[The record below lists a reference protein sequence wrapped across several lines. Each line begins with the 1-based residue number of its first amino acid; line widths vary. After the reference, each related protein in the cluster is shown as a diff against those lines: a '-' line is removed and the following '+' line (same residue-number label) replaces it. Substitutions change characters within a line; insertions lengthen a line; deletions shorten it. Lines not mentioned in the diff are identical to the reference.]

1 MTKIYRIRKFIY
13 LLILSASFYSLY
25 AQEEVSEAQGVV
37 FPIQVDWITHRLS
50 SISIDRPRGLS
61 FMSPNFQQL
70 NANILTV
77 ALRGVKSEKDIDYT
91 GKNLIFSDQFE
102 GAYLVSPRGV
112 SLETFYR
119 LKTRNYLQTQLSDVC
134 RKGFSEEKSA
144 MRSEK
149 IELIGADIAGQRV
162 SLRVSGNVN
171 INGRLQNQKR
181 SQVASGYR
189 EGQSTT
195 FIVDQ
200 KQQLNIE
207 GKIGDKIS
215 ILVDQ
220 DSERDFDF
228 ENALKIIYTGEE
240 DDIVQKVEAGNV
252 ALSLPGTQYVTFSG
266 KNNGLFG
273 LKALMKLGGLD
284 VTAIASVEKGKKEK
298 LSVDG
303 GAQQTSNAIKDYEYR
318 RNLYYFLDYD
328 FRDTFYEGFFDN
340 GGRFTYDPNR
350 IIADLEV
357 YKSINIE
364 TAGSVYGYAHVDP
377 GYPENPDSVY
387 MEQRVFKRL
396 ELDQEYIANLNL
408 GFIRLSTLVQESEV
422 LAVTYRVVDAGGN
435 TVSNKEYG
443 DWDRPLSDTTDI
455 ILKLIKPQ
463 QMIPSHPCWDLEFKN
478 IYSLGASGINPEGFD
493 LSIVY
498 IHGQTGD
505 EERDPQD
512 GVNFLQKFGLDLKDK
527 NGNPTPDDIIDL
539 DNPSIINLQLGEL
552 WLPFLRPF
560 QFEENDETDIRDLSD
575 LYNCSAM
582 YDSNRTRLSDI
593 TSDSKFKIV
602 FKYENRSSMINLGPM
617 VIEGSESVNL
627 GSETLT
633 RGVDYT
639 IDYFTGTLTLLRQ
652 DALNPDANLDIKY
665 ERNQFFQMDK
675 KTILG
680 ARAQY
685 DFGENSF
692 IGGTALYFSKSV
704 VDEKVD
710 VGYEPMRNFVWD
722 LNGRFNKDLRFLTR
736 AVNWLPLIE
745 TDKLSKITFEGEI
758 ARVNPNP
765 NTISNDDT
773 GDPNGVGFI
782 DDFEGSKRITSP
794 PIMQRYWAHS
804 AKPLDIEDET
814 KRGFMFWYN
823 PFGGV
828 PTKNI
833 WPNKEVST
841 RAQNNITEILVM
853 SLDPEWSIDVA
864 DGIAAPEEAW
874 GGITYYFP
882 TSYYDQSKTK
892 FLEIWVQ
899 GSSGQ
904 LHVDLGQISEDY
916 IPNKTLDTEDKA
928 EAGFTYGNDLLD
940 DGEDTGIDGVF
951 DIDEYIVN
959 SFKDTLWYGND
970 SLKIYKRSP
979 TDPHSDNWKW
989 SEGSLDYRQINGTE
1003 NSKKDAS
1010 GYIPDTEDLNRNYV
1024 VDLLND
1030 YYTVGFSLDENI
1042 DARYIAGRTTT
1053 KWKLYRIPLS
1063 EFKKVRSDGDVSWQT
1078 IEACRLWLD
1087 EAIPNEKTV
1096 RGDSVC
1102 TVKIAKIEMVGN
1114 EWEEMGVA
1122 PEEGGDYIKKEG
1134 AFAVSVINS
1143 EDNPD
1148 TYKAPKGV
1156 QGEYDRINE
1165 IRMKEQSL
1173 VLWFDGSEG
1182 IKPGEVAA
1190 AKKVLREEA
1199 SFITYKKMKLY
1210 INGHNIHT
1218 RTKYFSKEEKTP
1230 LQFFVRF
1237 GRGGQNPQF
1246 YEYRQPIYP
1255 DWDKKNYM
1263 EIDLDF
1269 LTSLKSYNSE
1279 DEFTGNKEAP
1289 KQLRIIR
1296 NDEGEIIQRRY
1307 KEVNKNGE
1315 YTGKEIIIHGA
1326 PALSRIQ
1333 QLEIGVINQR
1343 YALDDFDENAPLP
1356 RYDNTVFGE
1365 VWLNELRLSEVRR
1378 DPGMAYRS
1386 KMSLTVAD
1394 LMKFDLGV
1402 DRKDADFHTVEQ
1414 RPSLQPSGLNTS
1426 RNITARGSVSL
1437 DKLTPASWGLRLPV
1451 SGSFSNKVSA
1461 PKYVPGTDI
1470 LSGDSAPDSI
1480 LNLSESYGIN
1490 TSFGKRGSDFWLS
1503 KYTIDQI
1510 KVQLNAQWSKRSS
1523 VQDKSRESQTY
1534 KGNISYKI
1542 PFGRDNYIQPFKW
1555 MQNVPILG
1563 DKLGDFR
1570 WYYTPSSLD
1579 FSMDAAESKSIKVPR
1594 NLMSEPTES
1603 YDLGLNRSIT
1613 GAYKVFDNLTVNY
1626 SRKMKNSMINFRNDK
1641 LRAVKELNP
1650 GIPINVTESY
1660 SAAYSLKLFSW
1671 FSPSINYNAGYNW
1684 SEPVTSNTDCVDQ
1697 LNNQSRI
1704 SSSFSLDPKLILKS
1718 FYTPKSAKS
1727 SSRPSSKSSSSRRSS
1742 RSRSETPETPE
1753 KSTKENKKEIK
1764 LLEYFYKALDKIQPI
1779 QISYSTSRNNRN
1791 LGRVGTPGLLYRTGL
1806 SSDPGLEITD
1816 EMGSF
1821 VNNLAMNSDISMRSG
1836 IKVTKN
1842 ISTSLSFGQN
1852 MSRAESQGQKSHNL
1866 TRDYIT
1872 FDENGKGGMPFPGWT
1887 LKWSQIEKISFISK
1901 FFKKLSL
1908 DHGFSGKEAVVYRN
1922 GEKQNSSYKL
1932 YFSPLVGLSMQF
1944 KNNIN
1949 SNIRMTQGKTINNQA
1964 NGGTSIVNEQNIN
1977 ASMSYQKKGGMTIPL
1992 PFLKDKRLDNS
2003 INFTMNFDY
2012 SSSNT
2017 RGRNTADAKFA
2028 VQQENKNWKI
2038 EPRIS
2043 YSFTKKVT
2051 GGLFY
2056 SYGES
2061 FNRRTGKRINR
2072 NGGFDVNIAIR
2083 G

>member
-1 MTKIYRIRKFIY
+1 MTTLHRIRKFIY
-13 LLILSASFYSLY
+13 LLILSASFYSLD
-25 AQEEVSEAQGVV
+25 AQEEVAEAQGVV
-37 FPIQVDWITHRLS
+37 FPIQVDWISHRLS

-61 FMSPNFQQL
+61 FMSPNYQQL
-70 NANILTV
+70 NTNILTV
-77 ALRGVKSEKDIDYT
+77 TLRGVKSEKNLDYT

-102 GAYLVSPRGV
+102 GAYIVSPRGV
-112 SLETFYR
+112 SLETFYK
-119 LKTRNYLQTQLSDVC
+119 LKTRNYLQTQLSNIC
-134 RKGFSEEKSA
+134 RKGFSDEKSA
-144 MRSEK
+144 VRSEK

-228 ENALKIIYTGEE
+228 ENALKIIYTGDE

-273 LKALMKLGGLD
+273 LKTLMKLGGLD
-284 VTAIASVEKGKKEK
+284 VTAVASVEKGKKEK

-303 GAQQTSNAIKDYEYR
+303 GAQQTSSSVKDYDYR
-318 RNLYYFLDYD
+318 GNLYYFLDYD
-328 FRDTFYEGFFDN
+328 FRSTFYEGFFDN

-357 YKSINIE
+357 YKSIIGQP
-364 TAGSVYGYAHVDP
+364 AGSVYGYAYVDP
-377 GYPENPDSVY
+377 GDPENVDSVY

-443 DWDRPLSDTTDI
+443 NWDRPLSDTTDI
-455 ILKLIKPQ
+455 VLKLIKPQ

-498 IHGQTGD
+498 IHGQSGD

-539 DNPSIINLQLGEL
+539 DNPSIINLQMGEL

-560 QFEENDETDIRDLSD
+560 QFEENDESGIYNSNLSD

-582 YDSNRTRLSDI
+582 YDSNRTRFSDI

-602 FKYENRSSMINLGPM
+602 YKYENRSSMINLGPM
-617 VIEGSESVNL
+617 IIEGSESVNL
-627 GSETLT
+627 GSETLS

-665 ERNQFFQMDK
+665 ERNQFFQLDK

-710 VGYEPMRNFVWD
+710 VGYEPMRNFVCD
-722 LNGRFNKDLRFLTR
+722 LNGRFNKDLHFLTR

-745 TDKLSKITFEGEI
+745 TDKLSRITFEGEI

-804 AKPLDIEDET
+804 ATPLGKSENQ
-814 KRGFMFWYN
+814 RGFMFWYN
-823 PFGGV
+823 PYGGV

-853 SLDPEWSIDVA
+853 RFDPDWSIDVT
-864 DGIAAPEEAW
+864 DGTAAPEEAW

-899 GSSGQ
+899 GNSGR
-904 LHVDLGQISEDY
+904 LHIDLGQISEDY
-916 IPNKTLDTEDKA
+916 IPNKTLDTEDKP
-928 EAGFTYGNDLLD
+928 EAGFKFGNDLLD
-940 DGEDTGIDGVF
+940 DGEDTGIDG
-951 DIDEYIVN
+951 IP
-959 SFKDTLWYGND
+959 DTSEFIITKYGQFNWGD
-970 SLKIYKRSP
+970 STLIKYKRDP
-979 TDPHSDNWKW
+979 NDPHSDNWKW
-989 SEGSLDYRQINGTE
+989 SEGSSDYRFINGTE

-1024 VDLLND
+1024 VDILND
-1030 YYTVGFSLDENI
+1030 YYTINFSLNETI
-1042 DARYIAGRTTT
+1042 DNKYIAGRTNTE
-1053 KWKLYRIPLS
+1053 WKLYRIPLS
-1063 EFKKVRSDGDVSWQT
+1063 EFKKADSNGEVSWQT
-1078 IEACRLWLD
+1078 IQACRLWLD
-1087 EAIPNEKTV
+1087 EAIPNDKTV
-1096 RGDSVC
+1096 RGDSVF

-1114 EWEEMGVA
+1114 EWEELGVA
-1122 PEEGGDYIKKEG
+1122 PEEGGDFIKKED

-1148 TYKAPKGV
+1148 TYEAPKGV

-1173 VLWFDGSEG
+1173 VLWFNGSQG

-1190 AKKVLREEA
+1190 AKKVLREDA

-1218 RTKYFSKEEKTP
+1218 RTKYFREGKTP

-1255 DWDKKNYM
+1255 DWDKNNYM

-1279 DEFTGNKEAP
+1279 DEFPGNKDAP

-1296 NDEGEIIQRRY
+1296 DDKGEIAQRRY
-1307 KEVNKNGE
+1307 KEVENGK
-1315 YTGKEIIIHGA
+1315 YTGKEIIIYGA

-1333 QLEIGVINQR
+1333 QLEIGVINQK
-1343 YALDDFDENAPLP
+1343 YALDDFDEVTPLP

-1365 VWLNELRLSEVRR
+1365 VWLDELRLSEVRR
-1378 DPGMAYRS
+1378 DPGVAYRS

-1402 DRKDADFHTVEQ
+1402 DRRDADFHTVEQ

-1426 RNITARGSVSL
+1426 RNITARGSVAL
-1437 DKLTPASWGLRLPV
+1437 DKLTPAGWGLRLPV

-1461 PKYVPGTDI
+1461 PKYIPGTDI
-1470 LSGDSAPDSI
+1470 LTGDSAPDSI
-1480 LNLSESYGIN
+1480 LNLSESYGVN
-1490 TSFGKRGSDFWLS
+1490 TSFGKRGSDFWLT

-1510 KVQLNAQWSKRSS
+1510 NVQLNAQWSKSSS
-1523 VQDKSRESQTY
+1523 VLDKKRESQSY
-1534 KGNISYKI
+1534 KGNVSYKI
-1542 PFGRDNYIQPFKW
+1542 PFGRDNYFLPFKW
-1555 MQNVPILG
+1555 LQNVPVLG
-1563 DKLGDFR
+1563 DKLGDLR

-1613 GAYKVFDNLTVNY
+1613 GAYKVFDNLNVNY
-1626 SRKMKNSMINFRNDK
+1626 SRKMKNSMIDFRNDK

-1660 SAAYSLKLFSW
+1660 SASFSLKLFSW

-1684 SEPVTSNTDCVDQ
+1684 SEPVNSNTDCVDQ

-1704 SSSFSLDPKLILKS
+1704 SSSFSLDPKSILKS

-1727 SSRPSSKSSSSRRSS
+1727 SSRPSSGSSS
-1742 RSRSETPETPE
+1742 RSRSSRSQTETPETPE
-1753 KSTKENKKEIK
+1753 KSIKENKKEIK
-1764 LLEYFYKALDKIQPI
+1764 LLEYLHKALDRIQPI
-1779 QISYSTSRNNRN
+1779 QFSYSTSRNNRN

-1821 VNNLAMNSDISMRSG
+1821 VNNLALNSDISMRSG

-1842 ISTSLSFGQN
+1842 ISTSWSFGQN
-1852 MSRAESQGQKSHNL
+1852 MSWAESQGQKSHNL

-1872 FDENGKGGMPFPGWT
+1872 FDKNGKGGMPFPGWT
-1887 LKWSQIEKISFISK
+1887 LNWTQIEKISFISK

-1932 YFSPLVGLSMQF
+1932 YFSPLIGLSMQF

-1949 SNIRMTQGKTINNQA
+1949 SNIRVTQGKSINNQA
-1964 NGGTSIVNEQNIN
+1964 NGGTSIVNDQNIN
-1977 ASMSYQKKGGMTIPL
+1977 ASLTYQKKGGFTIPL
-1992 PFLKDKRLDNS
+1992 PFLKDKRLENS
-2003 INFTMNFDY
+2003 MNFTMNFDY
-2012 SSSNT
+2012 SSSIT

-2028 VQQENKNWKI
+2028 VQQENRNWKI